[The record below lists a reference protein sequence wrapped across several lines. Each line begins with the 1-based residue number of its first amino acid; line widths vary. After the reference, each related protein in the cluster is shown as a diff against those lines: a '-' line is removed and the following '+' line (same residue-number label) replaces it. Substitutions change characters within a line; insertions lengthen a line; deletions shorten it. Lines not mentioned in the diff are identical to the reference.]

1 MTYPELKGK
10 TAIVTGASL
19 GIGSAIAKA
28 LGDQGCAVAVNYRK
42 HAEEAETLTA
52 AIVQA
57 GGKAKAYQ
65 CDVGDPAQVQAMVE
79 AVQKDFG
86 SLDILVNNAGI
97 NWDGVSWKMTD
108 EQWGTVLNTNLH
120 GCFHFI
126 RAVAPVFRT
135 QKSGKIVNMTSIN
148 GMRGKFGQSN
158 YSASK
163 AGIIGLTKAI
173 ARELGRSNVNVN
185 AVAPG
190 LIETDMIAAMP
201 EEAKATSLSETV
213 LDRLGT
219 PEEVASVVLFL
230 CSDGARHVTGEVIK
244 VDGGQYI

>member
-10 TAIVTGASL
+10 VAIVTGSSL
-19 GIGSAIAKA
+19 GIGSAIARA

-42 HAEEAETLTA
+42 HADEAQSLTLAIA
-52 AIVQA
+52 AA
-57 GGKAKAYQ
+57 GGKAKAYA
-65 CDVGDPAQVQAMVE
+65 CDVGDPAQVQKMVE
-79 AVQKDFG
+79 SVQSDFG
-86 SLDILVNNAGI
+86 RLDILVNNAGI
-97 NWDGVSWKMTD
+97 NRDGVSWKMTD
-108 EQWGTVLNTNLH
+108 EQWDTVINTNLR

-135 QKSGKIVNMTSIN
+135 QKSGRIVNMTSIN

-158 YSASK
+158 YAASK
-163 AGIIGLTKAI
+163 AGIIGLTKSI

-201 EEAKATSLSETV
+201 AEAKAQSLSETV

-219 PEEVASVVLFL
+219 PDEVASVVLFL
-230 CSDGARHVTGEVIK
+230 CSDGARHITGEVIK